1 MTKQKIISNLLIHM
15 INEIR
20 KGGLTISEIY
30 KLSDKYATKIDN
42 LYNSDSN
49 KKKCFC
55 GSYFDGITCNSC
67 GFDASEVDIY

>member
-1 MTKQKIISNLLIHM
+1 MKKQNIISNILADM
-15 INEIR
+15 IREIR
-20 KGGLTISEIY
+20 KGGLSVSDAY

-42 LYNSDSN
+42 LYNSDGK

-55 GSYFDGITCNSC
+55 GANFDGINCNSC